1 MLYEITID
9 VTILSF
15 ILWGK
20 IRIFFNV
27 AHIFVVK
34 GLKYAPL
41 LRVKAFLQFLAVHSN
56 ILTVSFYGSD
66 RASSSGYTAM
76 GTLDT
81 GQAWN
86 AIHDCNFTY
95 GEGTGRRVC
104 FIRCLL
110 NFTTGHYALDTWVK
124 LEEIIITRDR
134 LTVRCSSV
142 IPWCISRF
150 PDLTQKIS
158 PYSFP
163 FVQLISSFPPS
174 CNYFSLESIHSTVIY
189 FLEFQDRNTASC
201 IYIYVDNL
209 TLLEKKKTRN
219 YRSTWIQHVKIQ
231 K

>member
-1 MLYEITID
+1 M
-9 VTILSF
+9 
-15 ILWGK
+15 
-20 IRIFFNV
+20 
-27 AHIFVVK
+27 K

-41 LRVKAFLQFLAVHSN
+41 SRVKAFLQFLAVHSN
-56 ILTVSFYGSD
+56 ILTVSFYGPD

-76 GTLDT
+76 GRLDT

-95 GEGTGRRVC
+95 GERTGRRVC

-142 IPWCISRF
+142 IPWRTSRGF
-150 PDLTQKIS
+150 PNSRETFPRI
-158 PYSFP
+158 SFP

-174 CNYFSLESIHSTVIY
+174 CNYFSLEFIDSTVIH
-189 FLEFQDRNTASC
+189 FLEFQSDRNTASC
-201 IYIYVDNL
+201 IYVYAYKPSFYINN
-209 TLLEKKKTRN
+209 TIEK
-219 YRSTWIQHVKIQ
+219 
-231 K
+231 

>member
-1 MLYEITID
+1 M
-9 VTILSF
+9 ILSF
-15 ILWGK
+15 IVWGK
-20 IRIFFNV
+20 IRIFFIVVHMFV
-27 AHIFVVK
+27 AK

-41 LRVKAFLQFLAVHSN
+41 SRVKAFLQFLAVHSN

-95 GEGTGRRVC
+95 GERTGRRVC

-150 PDLTQKIS
+150 PYLTRKIS
-158 PYSFP
+158 QYSFP

-174 CNYFSLESIHSTVIY
+174 CNYFSLEFIHSTVIY
-189 FLEFQDRNTASC
+189 FLEFQSDRNTASWHIC
-201 IYIYVDNL
+201 VDNL
-209 TLLEKKKTRN
+209 TLLEKEKLEIIVL
-219 YRSTWIQHVKIQ
+219 WIQHIKTQ

>member
-1 MLYEITID
+1 MR
-9 VTILSF
+9 LS
-15 ILWGK
+15 
-20 IRIFFNV
+20 
-27 AHIFVVK
+27 
-34 GLKYAPL
+34 
-41 LRVKAFLQFLAVHSN
+41 RVKAFLQFLAVHSN

-95 GEGTGRRVC
+95 GERTGRRVC

-150 PDLTQKIS
+150 PYLTRKIS
-158 PYSFP
+158 SYFFP

-174 CNYFSLESIHSTVIY
+174 CNYFSLEFIRSTVIY
-189 FLEFQDRNTASC
+189 FLEFQSDRNTASC
-201 IYIYVDNL
+201 IYVYVDNL
-209 TLLEKKKTRN
+209 TLLEKEKLEIIVL
-219 YRSTWIQHVKIQ
+219 WIQHVELQ